1 LEPAG
6 VEPVSMEQTVA
17 IISETV
23 GVPLRLFPLL
33 GTLLLAGAAGLIA
46 SSSATPAF
54 VELSPPPMTAA
65 GECVIEFEDGAGA
78 SMRIHLRGCEVPDVV
93 ALGRSFWSG
102 E

>member
-46 SSSATPAF
+46 GIWIRPLGVAA
-54 VELSPPPMTAA
+54 AA
-65 GECVIEFEDGAGA
+65 GLLAYFP
-78 SMRIHLRGCEVPDVV
+78 RGHHRTPPR
-93 ALGRSFWSG
+93 G
-102 E
+102 